1 MTVVLRFC
9 CRVSFGVMCKESIP
23 FVIIITLSA
32 QIPVLLILRR
42 NILDELCPK
51 CSVVSLKKKNCSV
64 VLVILISWDKILIPW
79 GKCHAQKPEHG
90 FEYNAFSSYSLF
102 FSFQEGSYFFFS

>member
-1 MTVVLRFC
+1 
-9 CRVSFGVMCKESIP
+9 MCKEAVP

-51 CSVVSLKKKNCSV
+51 CLV

-90 FEYNAFSSYSLF
+90 FEYNTFSSYSLF
-102 FSFQEGSYFFFS
+102 FFLSRRELLFFVEQQSNYL